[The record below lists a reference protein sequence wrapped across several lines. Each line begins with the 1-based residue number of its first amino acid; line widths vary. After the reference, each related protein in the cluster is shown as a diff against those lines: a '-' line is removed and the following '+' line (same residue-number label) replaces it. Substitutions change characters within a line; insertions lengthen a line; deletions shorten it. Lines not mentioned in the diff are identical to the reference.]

1 MWSIITE
8 CLLLGMLVCISAN
21 NINRQAHSN
30 LTVADFGSEELESL
44 LEEEG
49 VRVRDLVWEGMVKT
63 AWLDYITR
71 INKDKELYGLKIE
84 PLRLSHVMEDELYI
98 SQTMLGYQVELWMW
112 NLTLHGLSGLTL
124 EKLSL
129 ERSPGLTD
137 VFTYA
142 LLSTPQLALT
152 GMYRMQ
158 GTTQGTGAL
167 AWVLQ
172 DISSEVRYTIHCTS
186 TQ

>member
-1 MWSIITE
+1 MGSMISE
-8 CLLLGMLVCISAN
+8 YLLLVMLACTSASN
-21 NINRQAHSN
+21 VNRQGYEN
-30 LTVADFGSEELESL
+30 ITVADFGSEELSSL

-49 VRVRDLVWEGMVKT
+49 VRVRDMVWEGMVKT

-98 SQTMLGYQVELWMW
+98 SQTLLGYQVELWMW
-112 NLTLHGLSGLTL
+112 NLTMQGLSGLTL
-124 EKLSL
+124 DKLSL

-142 LLSTPQLALT
+142 LLDTPHLALT

-158 GTTQGTGAL
+158 GTMMGTGAL
-167 AWVLQ
+167 AWVLR
-172 DISSEVRYTIHCTS
+172 DISSQVRYSNT
-186 TQ
+186 